1 MTHEGTNKVKESKID
16 MLIHQYELFKM
27 LPNKSITSMF
37 TRMTTITN
45 SLDTLGRI
53 YTNVDIV
60 SKILRSLPKTW
71 ETKVMASEKLKI
83 SSSFH

>member
-1 MTHEGTNKVKESKID
+1 MTHKGTNKVKESKID
-16 MLIHQYELFKM
+16 MFIHQYELFKM
-27 LPNKSITSMF
+27 LPNESITSMF

-71 ETKVMASEKLKI
+71 ETKVTASEKLRI

>member
-16 MLIHQYELFKM
+16 MFVHQYELFKM
-27 LPNKSITSMF
+27 LPNESITSMF

-45 SLDTLGRI
+45 SFYVLGRI
-53 YTNVDIV
+53 YTNADIM

-71 ETKVMASEKLKI
+71 ETKVTASEKLRI